1 LQARVIENFKEVH
14 QETIVSSCN
23 LLGLNRQVYYRA
35 LKSRAHKQ
43 SIAQKVIIL
52 VRDIRILMPKLG
64 TRKLYHIL
72 KTKLSML
79 NVGRDKLFRI
89 LKANHMLIKPKKSYH
104 VTTDSHHRFRKHKN
118 IVSTLEIN
126 KPEQVWVSD
135 ITYVGTRKNPSYLSL
150 ITDAYSKK
158 IVGYNI
164 SESLAVKGSLLAL
177 EMALGN
183 RLYKEEPLIHHS
195 DRGLQYCSN
204 DYQDLLRQNN
214 ISASMTEKYD
224 PYENA
229 IAERINGILKQEF
242 DISRNIENLELKT
255 ELIKNAVEIYNN
267 FRPHSSNHMLTPM
280 QMHKQ
285 NKLQRKQYKSKKLND
300 ASIVKL

>member
-1 LQARVIENFKEVH
+1 MEL
-14 QETIVSSCN
+14 
-23 LLGLNRQVYYRA
+23 
-35 LKSRAHKQ
+35 
-43 SIAQKVIIL
+43 SI
-52 VRDIRILMPKLG
+52 
-64 TRKLYHIL
+64 
-72 KTKLSML
+72 L

-89 LKANHMLIKPKKSYH
+89 LKANHMLIKPKRSYQ

-126 KPEQVWVSD
+126 RPEQIWVSD
-135 ITYVGTRKNPSYLSL
+135 ITYVGTRSNPSYLAL

-158 IVGYNI
+158 IMGYNV
-164 SESLAVKGSLLAL
+164 SESLAVDGSLEAL
-177 EMALGN
+177 EMALNNSNKKG
-183 RLYKEEPLIHHS
+183 KSLIHHS

-204 DYQDLLRQNN
+204 DYQALLGKHN
-214 ISASMTEKYD
+214 IKASMTEKYD

-242 DISRNIENLELKT
+242 LIARNVKNLDLKKK
-255 ELIKNAVEIYNN
+255 LIKNAIEIYNDV
-267 FRPHSSNHMLTPM
+267 RPHLSNHMLTPR

-285 NKLQRKQYKSKKLND
+285 NKLKRKQYKSKKLND